1 MKDWTLMMEAMIL
14 SIHGTAN
21 YSLINCRAIMAGVTK
36 EQWPQYIS
44 EVYRILKPGTGW
56 IMCCEFNPNLKC
68 DDGTVPADAAIFR
81 VFTPISVVDC
91 SSKDISMNFSKYKK
105 NVF

>member
-1 MKDWTLMMEAMIL
+1 MMEVMIL
-14 SIHGTAN
+14 YTHGTVN
-21 YSLINCRAIMAGVTK
+21 FTLTNDRAIMAGVTK

-68 DDGTVPADAAIFR
+68 DDGTVPADAVIFR
-81 VFTPISVVDC
+81 VLSQLLTLIVVPRTC
-91 SSKDISMNFSKYKK
+91 S
-105 NVF
+105 

>member
-1 MKDWTLMMEAMIL
+1 MKDWTLMMEVMIL
-14 SIHGTAN
+14 YTHGTTDFTSTNA
-21 YSLINCRAIMAGVTK
+21 RAIMAGVTK

-68 DDGTVPADAAIFR
+68 DDETVPADAAIFK
-81 VFTPISVVDC
+81 VLPPPYDVNC
-91 SSKDISMNFSKYKK
+91 SSKDTFMTYLK
-105 NVF
+105 